1 MSKRQTSKKNFAF
14 VFAFA
19 WSEHRLSGSDDT
31 HVTFV
36 SFSHHERPFVK
47 SELVEYLERS
57 EFGFKL
63 CVHERDFMVGDTI
76 PANIEAAINHSRRV
90 VMVISR

>member
-1 MSKRQTSKKNFAF
+1 M
-14 VFAFA
+14 
-19 WSEHRLSGSDDT
+19 
-31 HVTFV
+31 
-36 SFSHHERPFVK
+36 K